1 LPWQLRNRVDVLVAN
16 VPYVPTG
23 ELRLMPREAREHEP
37 AVALDGGDDGLAV
50 VRRLVDEAGRW
61 LAPGGHVLVE
71 TSDGQ
76 VTAALE
82 AFARAGLTPRVLT
95 SEDLGATVVIGG

>member
-1 LPWQLRNRVDVLVAN
+1 
-16 VPYVPTG
+16 
-23 ELRLMPREAREHEP
+23 
-37 AVALDGGDDGLAV
+37 
-50 VRRLVDEAGRW
+50 
-61 LAPGGHVLVE
+61 
-71 TSDGQ
+71 